1 MTSANEMEP
10 AEALIRDGIAI
21 VGMAGRFPGAE
32 NVGEFWRN
40 LRDGVESI
48 VSFSD
53 EQLVSAGVPPEVFN
67 QPNYVRTGPE
77 IKGLGLFDAEFF
89 GYTPREA
96 KLMDPQH
103 RLFLETAWEALEDA
117 GYDAARYDGSI
128 GVFGG
133 SSTTAYLAN
142 ILSNLDQGE
151 MVRGENYGLAF
162 ELGYLTSRVSHKL
175 NLTGPSFPVQ
185 TACSTGLVALHV
197 ACQSLLNY
205 ECGMA
210 LSGAVSYKGREN
222 TGYQYVEGGFLSP
235 DGHCRPFDAEARG
248 TVFGSGV
255 GMVVLKRLE
264 DALADGDTIRAV
276 VRGSAVNNDG
286 ARKASFTAPG
296 ATGQANVV
304 ADALAVADTPAE
316 TIDYV
321 EAHGSGTVVG
331 DTIEVE
337 ALSRVFGGLGG
348 GVVGLGSLKGNVG
361 HLDAAAGIA
370 GVVKTV
376 LALEHEVLPASV
388 NFVRASPGVEGAGGP
403 FGVVGRARGWPRS
416 GRVRRA
422 GVSAFG
428 FGGTNAHVVL
438 EEAPLVECGAVGGR
452 GGEVVVVSARTEGEL
467 ERAAGRL
474 ASYLRAEEP
483 CLADVAFTLAQ
494 GRRVFPFRRAVWGA
508 DAREVADALDSGAGS
523 GAGSGVVGRAVGESV
538 DAVFVFSGQGPQYP
552 GMGRELY
559 EREPVFRSV
568 VDECAGVVDG
578 LMGGDLREV
587 LFGGGAGAD
596 ERLAQTRW
604 AQPALFTVEYA
615 LVRLWES
622 WGIRP
627 AAMLGHS
634 LGELVAACVAGV
646 FSLPDALGLV
656 VVRGQLMQEQGPGAM
671 CSVVAERE
679 AVVESLPAGVSLAA
693 HNGPREWV
701 VSGPVEVVG
710 RYAQAVAGRG
720 WSAQL
725 TPSRHAFH
733 SGLMEPM
740 VGEFTRAVAAV
751 RRAAPRIGFVS
762 NVTGT
767 WITSEQACDPAYWGR
782 QARGCVEFAA
792 GVRTVSAAGDTVL
805 VEVGPGQTFT
815 SLARRVL
822 RGAGGGAGGGGSVVV
837 ASSLPH
843 RRDGRGAMAA
853 MQRALAQLWV
863 VGARP
868 DWDAYYRHQRRHR
881 IPLPTYP
888 FTRTHHWLDEQ
899 PPNPTPPTRE
909 TRRSEP
915 VPHPLL
921 DELLLR
927 AMDQSVFHTEFA
939 PERHWVLSEHK
950 LLGEGIV
957 PGTTYLEM
965 ARAAG
970 TLHFS
975 RPVTEIV
982 DATFLIP
989 LMVQEGQPRRVHT
1002 TIRERGDGLAEFT
1015 VASQDPVSEH
1025 WTLHAQGKI
1034 STRPHAGGPE
1044 KQDTDALRT
1053 SCGIDTIDLGKR
1065 LAEHPVMTFGDR
1077 WLSSLRTVDI
1087 GLRAAL
1093 GRIDM
1098 PDAYHAECADLPLH
1112 PVLLDLATGFGAF
1125 SMMETPE
1132 DRRRVVSEER
1142 DFYLPVGY
1150 DSLRLYGPLP
1160 PRGLSFLRPR
1170 EGYGV
1175 GDEVRKVDIL
1185 ICDDTGATAVEI
1197 TGFTV
1202 KRVTDPHATVA
1213 RMRPHSRHHALRWTS
1228 LPNDMREQ
1236 RELPRRVLL
1245 LGEFD
1250 SLADRLSE
1258 RLRKQ
1263 GIGVTD
1269 ARIASVWAETSE
1281 GRYEVPPLADG
1292 FNRLLDTLEADAFDE
1307 VIVVAAAADAAVHQ
1321 DLDLLA
1327 DRLDSGVHGLFH
1339 LVQCLSRRA
1348 AMPARLS
1355 VVAPRVARVTGHE
1368 GKTAPV
1374 HAALFAVAR
1383 VVGLESEDTDV
1394 LCVDVADDT
1403 EPDAVCAELFGT
1415 RSPATVA
1422 LRDGARYAASLEPLR
1437 FRPPESTPSPS
1448 GSVYLI
1454 TGGLGGLGLALA
1466 LHLSRTL
1473 PGVALALVTRGELP
1487 LPGRRHEVPAED
1499 TKRHRQLDALRELA
1513 DNGAQV
1519 RVYSGDV
1526 TNLAAMKQ
1534 VVADVRR
1541 DLGDISCVVHAAG
1554 VAGDGFLV
1562 RKDLDTFKATLAPK
1576 VLGVTVL
1583 DLATQEHPP
1592 ELMVNFGSTVSVFG
1606 TAGQSD
1612 YTAGNSYLDH
1622 LAEFRTAEGRRTLTI
1637 DWTDWL
1643 DTGMAFDHQV
1653 EVDRGFFRSLSI
1665 EDGVSSFD
1673 EILAAGE
1680 SRVIVGEINYPRL
1693 GTADSGPLADQIR
1706 RSPVLLAPSVQQAIT
1721 ADRQAADLG
1730 ERPSPENGL
1739 RVLGRQDGD
1748 YSDTERRL
1756 AHIWSGELGLTELS
1770 VHDDSLA
1777 LGMDSLQMLRVA
1789 QRIQK
1794 AMGVRVSMVDL
1805 FRYTTIATLANHL
1818 KSRKAQS

>member
-1 MTSANEMEP
+1 M
-10 AEALIRDGIAI
+10 IRDGIAI

-67 QPNYVRTGPE
+67 QPNYVRTGPWLD
-77 IKGLGLFDAEFF
+77 GMTLFDAEFF

-96 KLMDPQH
+96 QVMDPQH

-117 GYDAARYDGSI
+117 GYDAERYDGSI

-133 SSTTAYLAN
+133 AGAN
-142 ILSNLDQGE
+142 QYVPRIYADQRLMKTLGRTQ
-151 MVRGENYGLAF
+151 VLVGN
-162 ELGYLTSRVSHKL
+162 ELGFLASRVSYKL
-175 NLTGPSFPVQ
+175 GLTGPSQ
-185 TACSTGLVALHV
+185 SLRTACSTGLVALHT
-197 ACQSLLNY
+197 ACRSLVDR
-205 ECGMA
+205 ECDMTLVG
-210 LSGAVSYKGREN
+210 SVFVDPGQGS
-222 TGYQYVEGGFLSP
+222 GYQYVEGGFLSP

-286 ARKASFTAPG
+286 AVKVGFTAPSV
-296 ATGQANVV
+296 TGQAEVIT
-304 ADALAVADTPAE
+304 AALARAE
-316 TIDYV
+316 VEAVDIDYV
-321 EAHGSGTVVG
+321 EAHGTGTSLG
-331 DTIEVE
+331 DPIEVE

-693 HNGPREWV
+693 HNGPRECV

-899 PPNPTPPTRE
+899 PPNPTPPTRPGGNGGRRRTDIGE
-909 TRRSEP
+909 WFYEPSWQRIALPAGGIPDSSQHWLVFADQLGVGEGVAARLCSAGATVTVVEAGTWSDPDRPDRYRVDPAAGADYDRLIKELTRRFGDLPSRIVHCWGVTGERQLHAENEETALRFGFESLIHLTQAIDRSGAVPPSRMWVLSNGIHNVTGTERLTPAKATVLGPCRVLPREVPGSSCHNIDLDIVTAPTPEQLDSIVSELARENVP
-915 VPHPLL
+915 ATETIAHRGPYRWSLSYLPQHLPPHEENQPLLRENGVYLVTGGTGGIGLELAAYLTSRGARVLLTSRTRLPHPDAW
-921 DELLLR
+921 DEHLTDGRTEPRTRETLR
-927 AMDQSVFHTEFA
+927 RLQELRDSGAQFLVVSADVSDRRQMAEAVDQAVRRWGAVHGVFHTA
-939 PERHWVLSEHK
+939 
-950 LLGEGIV
+950 GV
-957 PGTTYLEM
+957 PGGGLIQLKDLR
-965 ARAAG
+965 RAADVMRPKVLG
-970 TLHFS
+970 TL
-975 RPVTEIV
+975 VLEEV
-982 DATFLIP
+982 LA
-989 LMVQEGQPRRVHT
+989 GQ
-1002 TIRERGDGLAEFT
+1002 
-1015 VASQDPVSEH
+1015 
-1025 WTLHAQGKI
+1025 
-1034 STRPHAGGPE
+1034 
-1044 KQDTDALRT
+1044 
-1053 SCGIDTIDLGKR
+1053 DLDFMM
-1065 LAEHPVMTFGDR
+1065 L
-1077 WLSSLRTVDI
+1077 
-1087 GLRAAL
+1087 
-1093 GRIDM
+1093 
-1098 PDAYHAECADLPLH
+1098 
-1112 PVLLDLATGFGAF
+1112 FGANSANVGHLGQVDYCAANCF
-1125 SMMETPE
+1125 L
-1132 DRRRVVSEER
+1132 DAFAQDRGRRRRVVTIDWGTWKDVGMAVATAPSAGIRQTHLDDVNERGMSPEEGLR
-1142 DFYLPVGY
+1142 ALDRIMASASTSQIIVSPVELA
-1150 DSLRLYGPLP
+1150 DVFENVLRL
-1160 PRGLSFLRPR
+1160 
-1170 EGYGV
+1170 
-1175 GDEVRKVDIL
+1175 
-1185 ICDDTGATAVEI
+1185 DT
-1197 TGFTV
+1197 
-1202 KRVTDPHATVA
+1202 
-1213 RMRPHSRHHALRWTS
+1213 
-1228 LPNDMREQ
+1228 
-1236 RELPRRVLL
+1236 
-1245 LGEFD
+1245 
-1250 SLADRLSE
+1250 
-1258 RLRKQ
+1258 
-1263 GIGVTD
+1263 
-1269 ARIASVWAETSE
+1269 
-1281 GRYEVPPLADG
+1281 
-1292 FNRLLDTLEADAFDE
+1292 
-1307 VIVVAAAADAAVHQ
+1307 AAAATAAFRERPADRHDDDARGARSDASIGHPSPAHGTTERFICGVWQ
-1321 DLDLLA
+1321 ELLGVERVDPKDNFFDLGGNSLVAMQLIIALNERLGVTLTLA
-1327 DRLDSGVHGLFH
+1327 DLYEGLTVEH
-1339 LVQCLSRRA
+1339 LVERVETPSPELSAAALQRMEERRENMQKQRQNQQLRRA
-1348 AMPARLS
+1348 A
-1355 VVAPRVARVTGHE
+1355 
-1368 GKTAPV
+1368 
-1374 HAALFAVAR
+1374 
-1383 VVGLESEDTDV
+1383 
-1394 LCVDVADDT
+1394 
-1403 EPDAVCAELFGT
+1403 
-1415 RSPATVA
+1415 
-1422 LRDGARYAASLEPLR
+1422 
-1437 FRPPESTPSPS
+1437 
-1448 GSVYLI
+1448 
-1454 TGGLGGLGLALA
+1454 
-1466 LHLSRTL
+1466 
-1473 PGVALALVTRGELP
+1473 
-1487 LPGRRHEVPAED
+1487 RR
-1499 TKRHRQLDALRELA
+1499 
-1513 DNGAQV
+1513 
-1519 RVYSGDV
+1519 
-1526 TNLAAMKQ
+1526 
-1534 VVADVRR
+1534 
-1541 DLGDISCVVHAAG
+1541 
-1554 VAGDGFLV
+1554 
-1562 RKDLDTFKATLAPK
+1562 
-1576 VLGVTVL
+1576 
-1583 DLATQEHPP
+1583 
-1592 ELMVNFGSTVSVFG
+1592 
-1606 TAGQSD
+1606 
-1612 YTAGNSYLDH
+1612 
-1622 LAEFRTAEGRRTLTI
+1622 
-1637 DWTDWL
+1637 
-1643 DTGMAFDHQV
+1643 
-1653 EVDRGFFRSLSI
+1653 
-1665 EDGVSSFD
+1665 
-1673 EILAAGE
+1673 
-1680 SRVIVGEINYPRL
+1680 
-1693 GTADSGPLADQIR
+1693 
-1706 RSPVLLAPSVQQAIT
+1706 
-1721 ADRQAADLG
+1721 
-1730 ERPSPENGL
+1730 
-1739 RVLGRQDGD
+1739 
-1748 YSDTERRL
+1748 
-1756 AHIWSGELGLTELS
+1756 
-1770 VHDDSLA
+1770 
-1777 LGMDSLQMLRVA
+1777 
-1789 QRIQK
+1789 QR
-1794 AMGVRVSMVDL
+1794 
-1805 FRYTTIATLANHL
+1805 
-1818 KSRKAQS
+1818 